1 VTGWECP
8 RCGETRSATSRC
20 HCAAVGR
27 CVWCGLLLDGYPKC
41 DCPDGPED
49 DDWADREERR
59 RERAAECAK
68 AAAAMTPK
76 ERERDGA

>member
-1 VTGWECP
+1 
-8 RCGETRSATSRC
+8 
-20 HCAAVGR
+20 
-27 CVWCGLLLDGYPKC
+27 VWCGLLLDGYPKC